1 MDFSTIL
8 WLVTLFVGLP
18 LFLFFFKDS
27 INSDEKDSG
36 DTYGCVAIIF
46 IIVVVTVIIIRCTH

>member
-1 MDFSTIL
+1 MDFSTII

-46 IIVVVTVIIIRCTH
+46 IIVVVTVTSVH